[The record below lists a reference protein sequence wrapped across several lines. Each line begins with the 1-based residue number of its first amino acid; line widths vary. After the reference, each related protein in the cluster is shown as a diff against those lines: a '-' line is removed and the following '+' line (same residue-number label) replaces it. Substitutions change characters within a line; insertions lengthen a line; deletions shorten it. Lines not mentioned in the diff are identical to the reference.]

1 MTTQNTE
8 IILAILAL
16 FQIATLL
23 LVLLQF
29 NPKSSKAS
37 GKRSS
42 KKIVLDTSAVI
53 DGRILAL
60 AEAGFL
66 NDAEL
71 ISTNIILDELQ
82 YLADE
87 GDSFKRSRARY
98 GLEIL
103 NKLSSLS
110 QLTLSTTNLA
120 KSEHEVDQQLLNLA
134 KSLGA
139 QLFTADFNLAQRA
152 RVEGVEI
159 LSPND
164 LAESLKP
171 EILPGENFTIKLIQ
185 KGDDRNQAVGYLPD
199 GTMVVAENSQNKIGQ
214 TLELKSSKI
223 IQTTAGRI
231 VFAQQVNSGSKRSPK
246 DSGPSPKPS
255 PKARAPRPPKLQ
267 TEAPVPKSSQSQNRP
282 SQQSRPNQPRPKN
295 NNNPRPR
302 NKEDS
307 LIDAINSSEPTS

>member
-8 IILAILAL
+8 IILATLAL

-29 NPKSSKAS
+29 NPRMSKSTSKKS
-37 GKRSS
+37 N

-98 GLEIL
+98 GLEVL

-171 EILPGENFTIKLIQ
+171 QILPGENFTIKLIQ

-231 VFAQQVNSGSKRSPK
+231 VFAQQAGPAPKR
-246 DSGPSPKPS
+246 GPKPS
-255 PKARAPRPPKLQ
+255 PKPRAPRSPKPT
-267 TEAPVPKSSQSQNRP
+267 TEASSPESSQPQNRP
-282 SQQSRPNQPRPKN
+282 PQQSRSNRPRPQN
-295 NNNPRPR
+295 NSPRPR